1 MSAINRL
8 IDALHDHKVHSVGR
22 GSYRARCPVCGV
34 TSNSTLKITEQTDG
48 AVLVK
53 CFKFECPAEEIVAAV
68 GLDLSDL
75 FPPRESHGS
84 KGKRRR
90 LLTDREALDMLDHE
104 AHVLVLV
111 ASDIQRGAD
120 VTVEDCARLITAT
133 ARISYL
139 RQEARA

>member
-1 MSAINRL
+1 MSAIDRL
-8 IDALHDHKVHSVGR
+8 IDALHGHGVRASGR
-22 GSYRARCPVCGV
+22 GSWRARCPSCGV
-34 TSNSTLKITEQTDG
+34 RNNGTLHITEQADS
-48 AVLVK
+48 AVLVC
-53 CFKFECPAEEIVAAV
+53 CFKSECSAEEIVAAV
-68 GLDLSDL
+68 GLELSDL
-75 FPPRESHGS
+75 FPPRDSHGPR
-84 KGKRRR
+84 GKRRR

-139 RQEARA
+139 RQEARS